1 MIVSQPDQPA
11 QPTQSA
17 PEHVTVSI
25 PNNDHQGQQTS
36 GQQEI
41 HPYSHRYIPEEVSH
55 YISQDQSGEIHLSA
69 DLNKMFGLGRCLYV
83 LAILEI
89 IGYCYQSFNYF
100 LTFQLYFAFV
110 SLLYIII
117 PITFFRGYGNLDV
130 ASIKSYSVCRVLV
143 IIINI
148 IVIVMF
154 FILFYSKD
162 YNENI
167 AILLIVY
174 VVQFLFN
181 VFLICFP
188 LLLGLLGIYY

>member
-69 DLNKMFGLGRCLYV
+69 DLNKMFGLGRCLCV
-83 LAILEI
+83 LALLEI
-89 IGYCYQSFNYF
+89 F
-100 LTFQLYFAFV
+100 
-110 SLLYIII
+110 
-117 PITFFRGYGNLDV
+117 GYGFQAIMNFIAMNLTSALYSAVYVAFPIIFINGYMKLDV
-130 ASIKSYSVCRVLV
+130 KKVLSYFVWRVIV
-143 IIINI
+143 IIIA
-148 IVIVMF
+148 IVILILDISIYNNSSPKEKDAL
-154 FILFYSKD
+154 FIYLVIYG
-162 YNENI
+162 
-167 AILLIVY
+167 VQ
-174 VVQFLFN
+174 VVFD
-181 VFLICFP
+181 V
-188 LLLGLLGIYY
+188 

>member
-17 PEHVTVSI
+17 PEHVTLSI

-89 IGYCYQSFNYF
+89 IGYCYQSFTYF
-100 LTFQLYFAFV
+100 LTFQLYFAFL

-130 ASIKSYSVCRVLV
+130 ASIKNYSVCRVLV
-143 IIINI
+143 IINGI
-148 IVIVMF
+148 IVMVVLL
-154 FILFYSKD
+154 ILFHSKFGQ
-162 YNENI
+162 EE
-167 AILLIVY
+167 AIQLIICI
-174 VVQFLFN
+174 VQLMFY
-181 VFLICFP
+181 VFLISFP